1 MRVFRKNN
9 QSFTVVCKQINR
21 FVIPTKEGTVSR
33 NGIRQNN
40 RAADILKKIDQ
51 LSGRIP
57 GPSFVGMT
65 ASWRA

>member
-33 NGIRQNN
+33 KRNTS
-40 RAADILKKIDQ
+40 K
-51 LSGRIP
+51 
-57 GPSFVGMT
+57 
-65 ASWRA
+65 